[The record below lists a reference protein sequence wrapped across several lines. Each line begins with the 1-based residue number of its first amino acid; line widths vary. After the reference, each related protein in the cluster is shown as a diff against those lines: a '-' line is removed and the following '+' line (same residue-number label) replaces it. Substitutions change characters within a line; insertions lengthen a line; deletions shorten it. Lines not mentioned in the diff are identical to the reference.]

1 MERLQTKTSPTGKP
15 TRPTTKAR
23 RSRPRQRQTLP
34 PGAAAAM
41 RASAG
46 MGLEDTEP
54 TEWLFGDSL
63 LAKGS

>member
-1 MERLQTKTSPTGKP
+1 MERLQTNTSPAAKP
-15 TRPTTKAR
+15 TLPQAKGR
-23 RSRPRQRQTLP
+23 RNRPRKRQQLP
-34 PGAAAAM
+34 AGAAASM

>member
-1 MERLQTKTSPTGKP
+1 MERLQTKTSPTAKR
-15 TRPTTKAR
+15 TARPTGKAGR
-23 RSRPRQRQTLP
+23 RRTQREQRMP
-34 PGAAAAM
+34 AGRAAAM

-63 LAKGS
+63 LGKP

>member
-1 MERLQTKTSPTGKP
+1 MERLQTKTSPTAKR
-15 TRPTTKAR
+15 TARPTAKAGR
-23 RSRPRQRQTLP
+23 NRAHRQQRLP
-34 PGAAAAM
+34 AGAAAAL

-63 LAKGS
+63 LAKP